1 MRGQQRIVHL
11 HRSHQHLVI
20 ARQTAL
26 WHELISRDQACIVHI
41 RGRVDD
47 LMRMVMVMVMEII
60 VMVMRMLVD
69 GMVMARGI

>member
-26 WHELISRDQACIVHI
+26 WHELISRDQARIVHI

-47 LMRMVMVMVMEII
+47 LMRMVMVMVEII